1 MASQPKHGMQGQ
13 AQPED
18 FSGEYNSLLF
28 IIRQVL
34 NRSNVSALCKVTA
47 VTGGGVATTGYVDL
61 QPLMNQVDGY
71 GESIPQGI
79 FHNVPFFRLQSG
91 VSAIIIDPVVGD
103 IGVAVFSDRDIS
115 NIKAQHKAGN
125 IAQVISTGALPE
137 SRRRFDVADGMFFCG
152 FFNATPTQFIQ
163 FKTDGIVVT
172 TNQKITVNA
181 TGGDVGIT
189 ESGAVKLNATGGD
202 VSITASGAVKLNAT
216 GNIELAAG
224 GGTPKGIVQGDCI
237 CAYTGSPH
245 PQVSIK
251 VKGSL

>member
-61 QPLMNQVDGY
+61 QPLLNQVDGY
-71 GESIPQGI
+71 GNALPQGVL
-79 FHNVPFFRLQSG
+79 HNVPFFRLQSG
-91 VSAIIIDPVVGD
+91 GSAIIIDPVVGD

-125 IAQVISTGALPE
+125 IAQVVSTGALPE

-181 TGGDVGIT
+181 TGGDV
-189 ESGAVKLNATGGD
+189 
-202 VSITASGAVKLNAT
+202 SITASGAVKLNAT

-224 GGTPKGIVQGDCI
+224 GGTPKGIVQGDCV